1 MVRIINFCF
10 NYIFL
15 IFFFFI
21 RVITAG
27 VASVQLRAYVS
38 QHGLH
43 GEFHFVQRDD
53 NSVEIKSYLET
64 TLQYPD
70 QIWSWGIH
78 KMPVDYREI
87 DGYRRCHL
95 SKIGSKVIDFD
106 SHLGY
111 LEMPGNESVEW
122 TLSSEIISKL
132 TCVIFFIHFNN
143 LKLIYIYYLQ
153 EVKVFGANH
162 LSYKI
167 QMMIFVYVAQ

>member
-1 MVRIINFCF
+1 MTI
-10 NYIFL
+10 
-15 IFFFFI
+15 
-21 RVITAG
+21 G

-53 NSVEIKSYLET
+53 NSVEIRSSLET

-70 QIWSWGIH
+70 QIWSWGIY

-95 SKIGSKVIDFD
+95 SKIGSKIIDFD
-106 SHLGY
+106 SRLGY

-122 TLSSEIISKL
+122 SLSSEIIGNS
-132 TCVIFFIHFNN
+132 TCVIFIIHFNILT
-143 LKLIYIYYLQ
+143 LKYTCYSQ

-167 QMMIFVYVAQ
+167 